1 MERVDSVYGVLKGKK
16 IKIKV
21 ASNKRL
27 ITVSYLVH
35 VLSIKQ

>member
-1 MERVDSVYGVLKGKK
+1 MERVDSVYGILKGK
-16 IKIKV
+16 KIKV

-27 ITVSYLVH
+27 TTVSYLVH

>member
-16 IKIKV
+16 IKV
-21 ASNKRL
+21 ALNKRL

>member
-16 IKIKV
+16 IKV
-21 ASNKRL
+21 TSNKRL